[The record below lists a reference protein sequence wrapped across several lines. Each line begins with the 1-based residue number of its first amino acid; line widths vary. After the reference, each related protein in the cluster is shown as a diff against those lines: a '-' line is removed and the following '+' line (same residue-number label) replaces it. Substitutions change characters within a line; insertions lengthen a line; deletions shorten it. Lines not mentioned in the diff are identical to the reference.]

1 MENEILKSNEAIKK
15 FPILKDEI
23 NNWKNKCEKL
33 DRELHVQAL
42 HSLDNEKLLSK
53 QKLELEET
61 TRSNDMRESELDIL
75 YSDSK
80 RYLNQFNHAQ

>member
-1 MENEILKSNEAIKK
+1 MENEIIKSNEIIKK
-15 FPILKDEI
+15 FPHLKEEI
-23 NNWKNKCEKL
+23 NNWKNKSEKL

-61 TRSNDMRESELDIL
+61 TRSNDMRENELDIL

-80 RYLNQFNHAQ
+80 R